1 MVNQGGTMDKKDLVT
16 PKGVYKDTE
25 IPLKKYGK
33 GESKKNLRVTKTR
46 IVGIQDDTVEIKIAS
61 SDENYVVTLDSFD
74 SE

>member
-1 MVNQGGTMDKKDLVT
+1 MDKKDLVT

-46 IVGIQDDTVEIKIAS
+46 IVGIQDYTVEIKIAS